1 MRTDVTLLA
10 LACASLLLAGM
21 VLAHTGHIIA
31 HRIGC
36 GARNRTVGGLL

>member
-1 MRTDVTLLA
+1 MRTDVT
-10 LACASLLLAGM
+10 LLAGM

-36 GARNRTVGGLL
+36 GARSRTVGGLL